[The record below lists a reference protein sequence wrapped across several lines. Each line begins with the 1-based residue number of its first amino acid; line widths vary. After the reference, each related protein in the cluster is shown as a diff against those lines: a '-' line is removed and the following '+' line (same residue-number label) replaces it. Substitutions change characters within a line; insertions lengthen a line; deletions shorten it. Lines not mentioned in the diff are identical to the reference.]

1 MPEMTTGQAIKEAL
15 SLCLDSN
22 DTTFMAGED
31 IGVYGGAFGVTDG
44 LLEKYGEERIKD
56 TPISEDVIAGL
67 AVGAAIT
74 GSKPIVEMQF
84 SDFIV
89 NAMDPIVNQA
99 AKLHFMYGG
108 AVNVPMVVRGASGAG
123 TGAAAQHSQSLES
136 WFCHVP
142 GLKVVTP
149 SNPQNAYDLLLASFV
164 DPNPIIFMEHK
175 LIYKLK
181 SDVNLGPMPSDSSAL
196 GKSKVVKEG
205 SDITIASYSN
215 MVNTVINATKDESL
229 GKYSIEVIDLL
240 TLSPL
245 DSEKIIESVEKTKKL
260 LVCQEAPASSSIGST
275 LISEVV
281 SSDAFK
287 ASFKIFPKET
297 RVISFPERFT
307 SATPMGRVYS
317 PSGTSPL
324 SPYICSDSIK
334 ITGSSSLIA
343 DFSKPFAS
351 YGFEG
356 TITFSPGQFAYQ
368 LSNAW
373 E

>member
-1 MPEMTTGQAIKEAL
+1 MPELTTGQAIREAL
-15 SLCLDSN
+15 SLCLDTN
-22 DTTFMAGED
+22 KTTFIAGED

-44 LLEKYGEERIKD
+44 LLEKYGEDRIKD

-74 GSKPIVEMQF
+74 GSMPIVEMQF

-108 AVNVPMVVRGASGAG
+108 AVNVPMIVRGASGAG

-181 SDVNLGPMPSDSSAL
+181 SEVILGALPSDSSAL
-196 GKSKVVKEG
+196 VKSKVVQEG
-205 SDITIASYSN
+205 TDITIASYSN
-215 MVNTVINATKDESL
+215 MVNTVMNAINDNSL
-229 GKYSIEVIDLL
+229 KKYSIEVIDLL

-245 DSEKIIESVEKTKKL
+245 DTETVITSVEKTHNL
-260 LVCQEAPASSSIGST
+260 LVCQEAPGSSSIGAT
-275 LISEVV
+275 LISEVA
-281 SSDAFK
+281 SSRA
-287 ASFKIFPKET
+287 
-297 RVISFPERFT
+297 FT
-307 SATPMGRVYS
+307 SLKKPLALLSGLHSPM
-317 PSGTSPL
+317 PSAKHLETTVIPQEED
-324 SPYICSDSIK
+324 IVIK
-334 ITGSSSLIA
+334 IKEMI
-343 DFSKPFAS
+343 DN
-351 YGFEG
+351 E
-356 TITFSPGQFAYQ
+356 
-368 LSNAW
+368 
-373 E
+373 

>member
-1 MPEMTTGQAIKEAL
+1 MPELTTGQAIREAL
-15 SLCLDSN
+15 SLCLDTN
-22 DTTFMAGED
+22 KTTFIAGED

-44 LLEKYGEERIKD
+44 LLEKYGEDRIKD
-56 TPISEDVIAGL
+56 TPISEDVIARL

-74 GSKPIVEMQF
+74 GSMPIVEMQF

-108 AVNVPMVVRGASGAG
+108 AVNVPMIVRGASGAG

-181 SDVNLGPMPSDSSAL
+181 SEVILGALPSDSSAL
-196 GKSKVVKEG
+196 GKSKAVQEG
-205 SDITIASYSN
+205 TDITIASYSN
-215 MVNTVINATKDESL
+215 MVNTVMNAINDNSL
-229 GKYSIEVIDLL
+229 KKYSIEVIDLL

-245 DSEKIIESVEKTKKL
+245 DTETVITSVEKTHNL
-260 LVCQEAPASSSIGST
+260 LVCQEAPGSSSIGAT
-275 LISEVV
+275 LISEVA
-281 SSDAFK
+281 SSRA
-287 ASFKIFPKET
+287 
-297 RVISFPERFT
+297 FT
-307 SATPMGRVYS
+307 SLKKPLALLSGLHSPM
-317 PSGTSPL
+317 PSAKHLETTVIPQEED
-324 SPYICSDSIK
+324 IVIK
-334 ITGSSSLIA
+334 IKEMI
-343 DFSKPFAS
+343 DN
-351 YGFEG
+351 E
-356 TITFSPGQFAYQ
+356 
-368 LSNAW
+368 
-373 E
+373 

>member
-22 DTTFMAGED
+22 DTTFIAGED

-44 LLEKYGEERIKD
+44 LLEKYGHERIKD

-108 AVNVPMVVRGASGAG
+108 AVNVPMIVRGASGAG

-149 SNPQNAYDLLLASFV
+149 SNPQNAFDLLLASFV
-164 DPNPIIFMEHK
+164 DPNPVIFMEHK

-181 SDVNLGPMPSDSSAL
+181 SEVNLGPMPSDSSEL
-196 GKSKVVKEG
+196 GKSKVIQEG
-205 SDITIASYSN
+205 SDITVVSYSN
-215 MVNTVINATKDESL
+215 MVNSVISAAKEDSL
-229 GKYSIEVIDLL
+229 TDYSIE
-240 TLSPL
+240 
-245 DSEKIIESVEKTKKL
+245 KTKRL
-260 LVCQEAPASSSIGST
+260 LVCQEAPASSSVGST

-281 SSDAFK
+281 TSRAFK
-287 ASFKIFPKET
+287 ALNQSPELLAGLHSPMPSAKHLETTVIPQEEDIVQKIKEM
-297 RVISFPERFT
+297 IEN
-307 SATPMGRVYS
+307 
-317 PSGTSPL
+317 
-324 SPYICSDSIK
+324 
-334 ITGSSSLIA
+334 
-343 DFSKPFAS
+343 
-351 YGFEG
+351 E
-356 TITFSPGQFAYQ
+356 Q
-368 LSNAW
+368 
-373 E
+373 